1 MKKYCEDVAN
11 VNIDTDPKLKKV
23 LRNVQ
28 EQIIKSGKGGVRH
41 HPEISPEDLILMYH
55 SFDDTPQGLQNKV
68 MFTIMFLMCRHR
80 AENIRGQIKTTFA
93 VKTDADGIEFLIQV
107 SWLQTLALL

>member
-1 MKKYCEDVAN
+1 MKWSVKKYCEDVAN

-41 HPEISPEDLILMYH
+41 
-55 SFDDTPQGLQNKV
+55 
-68 MFTIMFLMCRHR
+68 
-80 AENIRGQIKTTFA
+80 
-93 VKTDADGIEFLIQV
+93 
-107 SWLQTLALL
+107 